1 MTEPQ
6 QLAAIAT
13 LWKRTGRELTTR
25 FTGASMR
32 PAIDDGAEVTLLC
45 VDNVRLGDVVAY
57 VYGDRVI
64 VHRIVAQWGDRFI
77 ARGDANVLP
86 DPVLLDRGDVIG
98 KLVQNLP
105 ARTPIAASAADHR
118 RLSRSIPAA
127 TAWPPRTCAAL
138 SREPAEVSALGARSA
153 LRIDRAWMGS
163 AKRFV
168 SQTSTPTRST
178 LFVAQFANIN

>member
-1 MTEPQ
+1 MRRSTPSAASPSVTEPQ

-77 ARGDANVLP
+77 ARGHGHDDWTVIAKDA
-86 DPVLLDRGDVIG
+86 I
-98 KLVQNLP
+98 
-105 ARTPIAASAADHR
+105 ARR
-118 RLSRSIPAA
+118 
-127 TAWPPRTCAAL
+127 
-138 SREPAEVSALGARSA
+138 
-153 LRIDRAWMGS
+153 
-163 AKRFV
+163 
-168 SQTSTPTRST
+168 
-178 LFVAQFANIN
+178 

>member
-1 MTEPQ
+1 MRRSTPSAASPSVTEPQ

-64 VHRIVAQWGDRFI
+64 VHRIVAQWGDRFV

-105 ARTPIAASAADHR
+105 ARTPIAASLFLLCITPMAR
-118 RLSRSIPAA
+118 VFGSRI
-127 TAWPPRTCAAL
+127 
-138 SREPAEVSALGARSA
+138 A
-153 LRIDRAWMGS
+153 LRIIGVCRAAYRRLRPGLPERVR
-163 AKRFV
+163 RF
-168 SQTSTPTRST
+168 R
-178 LFVAQFANIN
+178 ANRLKSRR